1 MNKRKLI
8 REISKKTGVSKRQC
22 RAVYNALEDAVED
35 SIDTFDDFKSRASN
49 LAYDVV
55 DDVKSFTNRG
65 KKNMSL
71 IALCIASGV
80 AMWLIVAASLYVWRG
95 SER

>member
-22 RAVYNALEDAVED
+22 RAVYDAIEDVIED
-35 SIDTFDDFKSRASN
+35 SIDTFDDLKSRASN
-49 LAYDVV
+49 FAYDVV
-55 DDVKSFTNRG
+55 DDVKSFTDRG
-65 KKNMSL
+65 KKDMSL
-71 IALCIASGV
+71 VAIGIASGV
-80 AMWLIVAASLYVWRG
+80 AVGLIVAVSLYVSRG